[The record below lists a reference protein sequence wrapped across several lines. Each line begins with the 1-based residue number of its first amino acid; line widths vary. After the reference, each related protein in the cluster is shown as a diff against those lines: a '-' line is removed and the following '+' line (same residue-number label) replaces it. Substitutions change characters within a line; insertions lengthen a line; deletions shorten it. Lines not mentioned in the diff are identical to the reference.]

1 MRIFQRLEQEEL
13 ERRAEKEFQENL
25 RNDLYFEEGEQ
36 LAQERLR
43 QEIAKKDRQR
53 KELQEAADLA

>member
-36 LAQERLR
+36 QAQERLR

>member
-36 LAQERLR
+36 LAQERIR